1 MERLQTRGPEIG
13 VCNLCGQTRKLTND
27 HIPPKGVPRVG
38 QVYLDRLSET
48 LGAEKATKG
57 ARYFQHGVKYRSICA
72 ECNNERLG
80 LRLDPTLVQFCK
92 DVQEAIAQKVYLPTD
107 IRVQQNKLFRAVI
120 GHLLAHGLGTFKI
133 GPFAELKTNYFLNLD
148 QFFPA
153 DLRLYYW
160 VYPYQPQ
167 IVGRALARKE
177 AVIGD
182 DGVLFSVM
190 KFFPIAWLCSL
201 GDLNER
207 DSALVTRVDHLATDD
222 IEDFVNLR
230 ISPSHLPH
238 PRWPES
244 PGRNGM
250 VFHNSLGT
258 IARPRRV
265 E

>member
-1 MERLQTRGPEIG
+1 G
-13 VCNLCGQTRKLTND
+13 LCLT
-27 HIPPKGVPRVG
+27 
-38 QVYLDRLSET
+38 
-48 LGAEKATKG
+48 
-57 ARYFQHGVKYRSICA
+57 
-72 ECNNERLG
+72 
-80 LRLDPTLVQFCK
+80 
-92 DVQEAIAQKVYLPTD
+92 QEANDLLFGKALLH
-107 IRVQQNKLFRAVI
+107 VQSPSRWGLNSKSPRYSKS
-120 GHLLAHGLGTFKI
+120 GERRLLAHGLGTFKI

-265 E
+265 ECPPCSNQ